1 MKIKV
6 KKSFSSDVNTVFS
19 LWTDFEQKLKWMRL
33 PDWIKIEENIESGQV
48 IGETTHIFKYGQW
61 ITTKLENIYYIENVE
76 IRCLVT
82 EITDQQG
89 NNLFDNQY
97 TPCKAVACRSLFYQR
112 NGRTDMVVEY
122 HIEPKNI
129 FRVLETLFILH
140 EYKKE
145 TLFLFS
151 LLQDYISKQKLIKG

>member
-1 MKIKV
+1 MKVKV

-33 PDWIKIEENIESGQV
+33 PDWIKLEKIIDESGKV
-48 IGETTHIFKYGQW
+48 IGEATSILKYGQW
-61 ITTKLENIYYIENVE
+61 FTTKLENIYDVENVE
-76 IRCLVT
+76 IRCVVT

-97 TPCKAVACRSLFYQR
+97 TPYKAVACRSLFYQR
-112 NGRTDMVVEY
+112 NGGTDIVVEY

-129 FRVLETLFILH
+129 FRVLETLFVLH
-140 EYKKE
+140 EFKKE

-151 LLQDYISKQKLIKG
+151 LLQDYISKQG

>member
-1 MKIKV
+1 MKVKV

-33 PDWIKIEENIESGQV
+33 PDWIKLEKIIDESGKI
-48 IGETTHIFKYGQW
+48 IGETTSIFTYGKW
-61 ITTKLENIYYIENVE
+61 ITTKIENIYYMENVE
-76 IRCLVT
+76 IRCVVT
-82 EITDQQG
+82 EITDQDG

-97 TPCKAVACRSLFYQR
+97 TPYKAVACRSLFYQR
-112 NGRTDMVVEY
+112 DGGTDMVVEY

-129 FRVLETLFILH
+129 FRIWDTLLILP

-145 TLFLFS
+145 TLFLLN
-151 LLQDYISKQKLIKG
+151 LLQDYISKQK

>member
-1 MKIKV
+1 MKVKV

-33 PDWIKIEENIESGQV
+33 PDWIKLEKIIDESGQV
-48 IGETTHIFKYGQW
+48 IGETTSILKYGQW
-61 ITTKLENIYYIENVE
+61 ITTKLENIYDVENVE
-76 IRCLVT
+76 IRCVVT
-82 EITDQQG
+82 EFTDQEG

-97 TPCKAVACRSLFYQR
+97 TPYKAVACRSLFYQR
-112 NGRTDMVVEY
+112 NGGTDIVVEY

-129 FRVLETLFILH
+129 FRVLETLFVLH
-140 EYKKE
+140 EFKKE

-151 LLQDYISKQKLIKG
+151 LLQDYISK